1 VDGVSSVQ
9 LTQPKN
15 QNQLKK
21 GNMDEEKKDQPDVR
35 DLEPNKDAKGGGTG
49 GTQIPRPSQKTQ

>member
-35 DLEPNKDAKGGGTG
+35 DLEPNKDAKGGGGTG
-49 GTQIPRPSQKTQ
+49 TTPYPTKQK